1 MEELVAAGELPLE
14 QLQVVGYAL
23 LLIHARCRYSD
34 AIRPTSEPWMD
45 TTADGEGYIETTTR
59 IAKTIKAK
67 VYKDREMC
75 IIGMALGVSGQPW
88 ASTWVRLRR
97 KAGLGVRE
105 QGTLNPVKG
114 P

>member
-1 MEELVAAGELPLE
+1 MEELVAAGEMPIE
-14 QLQVVGYAL
+14 QLQVIGYAL

-34 AIRPTSEPWMD
+34 AIRPTTEPWMD

-67 VYKDREMC
+67 VYKDRENQMC

-88 ASTWVRLRR
+88 ASTWV
-97 KAGLGVRE
+97 
-105 QGTLNPVKG
+105 
-114 P
+114 